1 MFDYFSTLPLKFWLI
16 VFLLSS
22 REDICK
28 DTSCH
33 TLGMAKM
40 GQLCD
45 VVDSCAIVEDNGLGT
60 PYSIA
65 HEIGHM

>member
-1 MFDYFSTLPLKFWLI
+1 
-16 VFLLSS
+16 
-22 REDICK
+22 
-28 DTSCH
+28 
-33 TLGMAKM
+33 MAKM

-45 VVDSCAIVEDNGLGT
+45 ATDSCAIVEDNGLGT